1 MFAKTEPYYPNFS
14 IAEALDSSPK
24 MMDIRSRIDEGEII
38 IFRNFISQ
46 DKITNLKNYLHTIQQ
61 SCLPEFVPIEEGAK
75 NNYRINFED
84 PRSPIPA
91 FFHVWSFF
99 TWNQDLFNLYDTY
112 RMYTGLGTHC
122 WARR

>member
-46 DKITNLKNYLHTIQQ
+46 DKITNLKIIYIRSTILSSRVCPNRRRQKII
-61 SCLPEFVPIEEGAK
+61 IE
-75 NNYRINFED
+75 
-84 PRSPIPA
+84 
-91 FFHVWSFF
+91 
-99 TWNQDLFNLYDTY
+99 
-112 RMYTGLGTHC
+112 
-122 WARR
+122 